1 MFRLFFFIVGF
12 FFTVSQNNLLTAE
25 VGMPQLDPTYWAS
38 QAFWLIII
46 FSLLYLTLSK
56 MFIPKIKESI
66 DDRENKIK
74 DDLDEAQKLK
84 LVAEEKLKE
93 YETTIENAKKEVLK
107 VIFDSKNQ
115 LSSEIQSKK
124 KKIEEEI
131 EEELKNA
138 EKEIENLKRD
148 SLTNISTISEEM
160 ASKVVELV
168 SGEPLNQS
176 SVKAAVMET
185 TKKDLGKYL

>member
-1 MFRLFFFIVGF
+1 MLRLFFIIIGF

-38 QAFWLIII
+38 QAFWLILI

-84 LVAEEKLKE
+84 LIAEKKLKE
-93 YETTIENAKKEVLK
+93 YEATIEEAKKEAQKILYEN
-107 VIFDSKNQ
+107 KNK
-115 LSSEIQSKK
+115 LSADIQNKK
-124 KKIEEEI
+124 KKF
-131 EEELKNA
+131 
-138 EKEIENLKRD
+138 EKEIEIEIKKTEQEIE
-148 SLTNISTISEEM
+148 SLRKESLANITTISEEI
-160 ASKVVELV
+160 ASKIIEMI
-168 SGEPLNQS
+168 SGDPLNQS
-176 SVKAAVMET
+176 SIKAAVLES
-185 TKKDLGKYL
+185 TKKNLGEHV